1 VNRKHYAVIEG
12 VEMTTKKTYEE
23 LVAEQDADLMRRS
36 RALDVLEAA
45 TIEQYAVIEDDGR
58 LQIVQGWTLI
68 AEMNE
73 DRNGYVDPDLG
84 RRQWAA
90 ALERAH
96 VMVAALNAALMHP
109 PMHAPGGA
117 S

>member
-1 VNRKHYAVIEG
+1 MNRK
-12 VEMTTKKTYEE
+12 
-23 LVAEQDADLMRRS
+23 R
-36 RALDVLEAA
+36 
-45 TIEQYAVIEDDGR
+45 YAVIEDDGR